1 MCRMVFVR
9 LYVELSFALQKTWTF
24 EVLDIEYATTN
35 EELVK
40 INLKAE
46 HINRTTLG
54 ISGTLDVRY
63 EFSEDTMIEMLMC
76 RSTSGNADSYQLLPY
91 RVPRMQIHDFF
102 DTFYDMIFKDTGPCT
117 NFPVIE
123 TKARDY
129 QFCKVIYFKRCTFNN
144 DHLPNYLPG
153 GYYKVKVVISGEA
166 DWSLTVLFQVESTV

>member
-1 MCRMVFVR
+1 MV
-9 LYVELSFALQKTWTF
+9 YVHREKTWTF

-63 EFSEDTMIEMLMC
+63 EFSEDTMIEILMF
-76 RSTSGNADSYQLLPY
+76 RSASGNADSYQHLPY

-102 DTFYDMIFKDTGPCT
+102 DTFYDMIFKDAGSCT

-129 QFCKVIYFKRCTFNN
+129 QFRKVIYFERCIFNN
-144 DHLPNYLPG
+144 DPLPNHLPE
-153 GYYKVKVVISGEA
+153 GYYKVKVVASGEA
-166 DWSLTVLFQVESTV
+166 DWSLTALFQLVSILS